1 MNVTEGVNVAD
12 GVKVFVAVA
21 EDVNVGIVVPVWDG
35 VQVRLAVGVRVG
47 VKVGVKVAVLVTV
60 PVTMDGVRLRVGV
73 ADISIVCV
81 IVGVR
86 SPGPGARAM
95 AIHPRQ

>member
-1 MNVTEGVNVAD
+1 MTEGVNVAD
-12 GVKVFVAVA
+12 GVWVFVAVA
-21 EDVNVGIVVPVWDG
+21 DAVKVGRFVPVCDG

-47 VKVGVKVAVLVTV
+47 VKVGVNVAVLVVV
-60 PVTMDGVRLRVGV
+60 PVTIDGVRLSVGV
-73 ADISIVCV
+73 ADVSIVCV